1 MAITAQTQL
10 PVGLAIRLLLDS
22 VSYSNAL
29 PPWFETLTIDYA
41 ARERL
46 IRQEI
51 DRYEKGTN
59 ASRAFEISVPK
70 RTGGKNTWIVPSIND
85 QIICQACI
93 SSFAHQLEQTTLD
106 RKRVFG
112 VLLNTDPTRLAF
124 LEDQVQA
131 WSRFSA
137 FTQQRCATSEC
148 MLQIDIKEAF
158 NNIKPNKVFDLV
170 RGKCGYLPAILLL
183 EKMLGDLSS
192 PGNGFPFI
200 NDGVFF
206 VGNAYLSEV
215 DQAVGRVNPDFV
227 RFVDDYRVFG
237 PSTSVLETQL
247 AALRP
252 RLREIGFEI
261 NEAKLKLGT
270 GTEYLEAVSRLQDG
284 ATEKTQYID
293 AAVQPGVFRAEDM
306 HAQVMRILVAPEEY
320 LNQGFARQ
328 LMAALRRMRVR
339 ALFSDKQG
347 YQGSP
352 EGQFAT
358 LLSDN
363 APVIDRICELL
374 EGYAQDAS
382 NAWRLIW
389 ILNLCKSVKIDSISD
404 SARRAR
410 LEDVL
415 KRIGRSDTLPMVVRL
430 WSSTMPDFPDP
441 PNMSKN
447 VEELHNLDYIA
458 QGVACYGG

>member
-1 MAITAQTQL
+1 MAAPAQTRL

-41 ARERL
+41 ARERR

-51 DRYEKGTN
+51 DRYERGTN
-59 ASRAFEISVPK
+59 TSLAFEVSVPK
-70 RTGGKNTWIVPSIND
+70 RTGGKSTWIVPSVND

-93 SSFAHQLEQTTLD
+93 SSFAYQLERVTLD
-106 RKRVFG
+106 RARVFG

-137 FTQQRCATSEC
+137 FTQQRCLTNEC

-158 NNIKPNKVFDLV
+158 RNIAPQKVFEFV
-170 RGKCGYLPAILLL
+170 RKKCGDLPAIRLL
-183 EKMLGDLSS
+183 EKMLADLSS
-192 PGNGFPFI
+192 PTNGFPFI

-206 VGNAYLSEV
+206 VGNTYLSEV
-215 DQAVGRVNPDFV
+215 DQAVGNVNPDFV
-227 RFVDDYRVFG
+227 RFVDDYRLFG
-237 PSTSVLETQL
+237 PSTSALETQL

-306 HAQVMRILVAPEEY
+306 LAQIKQSLLAPDEY
-320 LNQGFARQ
+320 LHQGFARL
-328 LMAALRRMRVR
+328 LMAAIRRMRVR
-339 ALFSDKQG
+339 ALFSDEQG
-347 YQGSP
+347 YSDSP
-352 EGQFAT
+352 ADQFET
-358 LLSDN
+358 LLSTD
-363 APVIDRICELL
+363 AQAIDLICELL

-389 ILNLCKSVKIDSISD
+389 ILNVCKSITFDSIPD
-404 SARRAR
+404 RASRVR
-410 LEDVL
+410 LEAVVE
-415 KRIGRSDTLPMVVRL
+415 RIGRSNTLPMVVRL
-430 WSSTMPDFPDP
+430 WSSTMPGFPSP
-441 PNMSKN
+441 QRLSKH
-447 VEELHNLDYIA
+447 VEELHDLDYVA
-458 QGVACYGG
+458 QGIACYGS